1 MIHRIWI
8 FIYVNHFNKYKS
20 HFNDHL
26 FEISSISSTSIKA
39 EVSPDII
46 AVPNGLSGKGITTRY
61 WDCCKPS
68 CAWADNVNT
77 PDKQPLKSCRV
88 DGEAVAPP
96 NDPSGCDINGSSFVC
111 NNNQPYVVNS
121 TLSYGFA
128 SASFSGG
135 IDTSMCCSCMLLNFE
150 GQLKGKQFLV
160 QLTNSGEEYQTN
172 QFDLGIPGGGVG
184 LFPKGCTAQWNAP
197 STGWGDLYGGVH
209 TEEECNELPEVLQP
223 GCKWRF
229 TFMEG
234 VSNPEV
240 TFYQVQCPR
249 ELVERSGCVL

>member
-1 MIHRIWI
+1 MIPLPILL
-8 FIYVNHFNKYKS
+8 V
-20 HFNDHL
+20 L
-26 FEISSISSTSIKA
+26 AVATSIKA